1 MGRVVFSIVVAG
13 LCYVASCPAPFPRG
27 THGGKG
33 EGARYHRWLRGKG
46 GGKTTTLVFCPSLP
60 LSMMFDTVV
69 VVMDGFIF
77 MAIVPPRRHG
87 MSCHRTRL
95 MCMIAKGRGRE
106 GGRHTPR

>member
-1 MGRVVFSIVVAG
+1 
-13 LCYVASCPAPFPRG
+13 
-27 THGGKG
+27 
-33 EGARYHRWLRGKG
+33 
-46 GGKTTTLVFCPSLP
+46 
-60 LSMMFDTVV
+60 MMFDTVV